1 MRKGDIIL
9 KVLDIIEHFTFGTA
23 DLFGAFLDA
32 GYGASYGKI
41 QYQASKRQNN
51 NNWLEKEAE
60 LKRKAKQRYHNLIYS
75 LKKDGLIEEKIK
87 GGRKFFTITKK
98 GKCKILLLKNKNKK
112 MLPATSYQKEN
123 SDKFTIIAFDVPE
136 IEKKKREWLRAV
148 IKNLGFKMIQKSVWI
163 GKIKMPKEFL
173 DDLLKLRLVNFVEI
187 FEISKSGSLEQ
198 ILKKSF

>member
-60 LKRKAKQRYHNLIYS
+60 LKQKAKQRYHNLIYS

-98 GKCKILLLKNKNKK
+98 GKGKILLLKNKNKK
-112 MLPATSYQKEN
+112 MLPATSYQKES